1 MDFLSSLAA
10 TADWLNPAIG
20 ALLDHFRDAGVPLH
34 LSVAI
39 VAAAAVLL
47 LTLIAWGAVAWTRI
61 HRLRR
66 LVRSCGRAAEFRRN
80 FPRVDQ
86 HLSASMFGGAWAEY
100 RECLEESEDAILY
113 PRRPDDYLGLHALDS
128 RSFPTRFFA
137 AAHGY
142 FTGIGLLL
150 TFVGLVAAL
159 KFAAAG
165 VASPDLAVAKEAL
178 NALLAAASF
187 KFITSIAGLGSSLVL
202 SAAARCTTYMV
213 ESGAQGLAGDLERAM
228 APIFTECLAYDQLD
242 ATRAQLQQLEKIG
255 AALAAPVAPRAATE
269 GADAAHHGALQHILA
284 NFLIEMRAST
294 GTEMKQLAT
303 RLSDVGDAIG
313 HMQSHIGQSGR
324 GFADQI
330 NLAASRLL
338 TAATTLQESV
348 DSRVDRVGARIDG
361 LAASFARG
369 EALFSA
375 AAEKAA
381 AGLVGGFAQV
391 DESLRAQISGMRDV
405 VALLDR
411 ARQGLDTSATAWT
424 RCAAPVAASVEA
436 SRQIAAELG
445 QVANRVG
452 TAQRDMA
459 EMAKAVAQLS
469 DRVGTVWDNYRS
481 RFEKVDDELQA
492 VFERLQGGTRAF
504 GEEVM
509 DFVGKLDTSLA
520 NGMQAFSLG
529 TEELREVVQ
538 TLVVGV
544 DAKAA

>member
-1 MDFLSSLAA
+1 M
-10 TADWLNPAIG
+10 
-20 ALLDHFRDAGVPLH
+20 ALGPN
-34 LSVAI
+34 
-39 VAAAAVLL
+39 
-47 LTLIAWGAVAWTRI
+47 TG
-61 HRLRR
+61 
-66 LVRSCGRAAEFRRN
+66 N
-80 FPRVDQ
+80 
-86 HLSASMFGGAWAEY
+86 AS
-100 RECLEESEDAILY
+100 EESEDAILY

-128 RSFPTRFFA
+128 RSFPARFFA

-142 FTGIGLLL
+142 FIGIGLLL

-187 KFITSIAGLGSSLVL
+187 KFMTSIAGLGSSLVL
-202 SAAARCTTYMV
+202 SAAARCTTYLV

-269 GADAAHHGALQHILA
+269 GADAAHHEALQHILA

-313 HMQSHIGQSGR
+313 HMQSHIGQSGQ

-348 DSRVDRVGARIDG
+348 DSRVDRVGARIDA

-391 DESLRAQISGMRDV
+391 DESLRSQISGMRDV

-411 ARQGLDTSATAWT
+411 ARQGLDTSAAAWT
-424 RCAAPVAASVEA
+424 RCAAPVAASVDA

-469 DRVGTVWDNYRS
+469 DRVGH
-481 RFEKVDDELQA
+481 
-492 VFERLQGGTRAF
+492 RLGQ
-504 GEEVM
+504 
-509 DFVGKLDTSLA
+509 LP
-520 NGMQAFSLG
+520 QP
-529 TEELREVVQ
+529 LRE
-538 TLVVGV
+538 GR
-544 DAKAA
+544 